1 MRSVGLS
8 VGIVFAAEL
17 GQKLGHM
24 QALDTLFERVV
35 ALNMSQVSPVHTIL
49 DLRVFLKSHCMCLIL
64 AITLGLLS
72 VDDVRMQRDLA
83 LLSLLLEWPHKLLDR
98 FATLISS
105 DRLQLL
111 VDRVGHRARHHHAV
125 LATRALCHAS
135 VARPEDAMAHNRC
148 LW

>member
-1 MRSVGLS
+1 
-8 VGIVFAAEL
+8 
-17 GQKLGHM
+17 
-24 QALDTLFERVV
+24 
-35 ALNMSQVSPVHTIL
+35 
-49 DLRVFLKSHCMCLIL
+49 MCLIL

-111 VDRVGHRARHHHAV
+111 VDRVGHR
-125 LATRALCHAS
+125 S
-135 VARPEDAMAHNRC
+135 
-148 LW
+148 